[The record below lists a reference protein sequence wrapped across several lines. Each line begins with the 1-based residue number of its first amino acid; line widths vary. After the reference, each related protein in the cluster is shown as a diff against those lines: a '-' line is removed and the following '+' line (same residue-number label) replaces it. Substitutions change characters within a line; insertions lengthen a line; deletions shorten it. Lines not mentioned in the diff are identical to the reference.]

1 MPQSP
6 ISKVEW
12 PAVVKLHQ
20 DSELIF
26 LEHQQDWLELACTHQ
41 HHFTAEDLL
50 LDSCGFLYQIDAN
63 PLQEFDDPVGQL
75 PQLIAKADPLP
86 LTDFIKWVQEYAQAL
101 GQCCIAK
108 LAFTSI
114 SQGMNI
120 VRSLDE

>member
-1 MPQSP
+1 MSP
-6 ISKVEW
+6 SSIFTLQW

-41 HHFTAEDLL
+41 HHFSAEDLL
-50 LDSCGFLYQIDAN
+50 LDSHGNLYQIDAN
-63 PLQEFDDPVGQL
+63 PLQEFDDPIGQL
-75 PQLIAKADPLP
+75 PQLIAKIEPLP

-101 GQCCIAK
+101 GQCCVAK

-114 SQGMNI
+114 HQGMNI